1 MGFIVNNT
9 TFPSLLDLVAPHSC
23 RGCGTLGEPLC
34 NRCKN
39 NIILESTNFC
49 PNCKSVNPT
58 GNCPKC
64 HSLPPTFVVGNR
76 TDLIGKLIYDLKF
89 NSVRSLAMP
98 IAEILDNSLP
108 AIDGS
113 VAIVPLPTIH
123 RHIRQRGLD
132 HTYLIA
138 KNLAKIRGPK
148 YQVSRLLQ
156 RSSSTV
162 QVGSD
167 RKARLSQAS
176 SAYSINPAFTI
187 DQNTTYIVFDD
198 IWTTGA
204 STKAAVKLLKSAGAS
219 KILVSLL
226 AVSRI
231 DQK

>member
-9 TFPSLLDLVAPHSC
+9 TFPSLLDLLAPHSC
-23 RGCGTLGEPLC
+23 RGCGALGEPLC
-34 NRCKN
+34 HRCKN

-49 PNCKSVNPT
+49 PNCKSINPT

-64 HSLPPTFVVGNR
+64 NSLPATFVIGNR

-98 IAEILDNSLP
+98 IAELLDNSLP
-108 AIDGS
+108 TIDGP

-123 RHIRQRGLD
+123 HHIRQRGLD

-138 KNLAKIRGPK
+138 KKFVKIRGPK
-148 YQVSRLLQ
+148 YHVLRLLQ
-156 RSSSTV
+156 RNNSTV

-167 RKARLSQAS
+167 RKTRLAQAS
-176 SAYSINPAFTI
+176 SAYSINPNSTI
-187 DQNTTYIVFDD
+187 DPSTTYVIFDD

-204 STKAAVKLLKSAGAS
+204 SIKAAVKLLKSAGAT